1 MIIYL
6 CFQSHIYKFRY
17 IIIIIINLFNY
28 KFNYGI
34 D

>member
-6 CFQSHIYKFRY
+6 CFQSHIYNLTY